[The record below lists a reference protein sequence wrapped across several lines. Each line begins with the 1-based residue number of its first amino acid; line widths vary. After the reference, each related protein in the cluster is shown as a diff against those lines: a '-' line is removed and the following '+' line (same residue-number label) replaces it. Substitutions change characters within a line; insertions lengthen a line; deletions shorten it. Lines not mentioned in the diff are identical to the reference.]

1 LAMEDV
7 PYGRILR
14 EGWLIIVVL
23 AVFGAGMGWIVTK
36 VLPETYAATSTLLLR
51 VDSTEASLFERNQF
65 SLARIKS
72 YPPLIDSPE
81 VIDAVRAD
89 LKLKDADYTDRD
101 LRRMLSAENT
111 TDTVLL
117 VVRADA
123 PTAAL
128 STDIANSAAKHLS
141 ELIGETENDKGD
153 DRYTVALDQVLP
165 AIEPLSPISPQVT
178 AITGLGGIAGLALG
192 AIVAVYRT
200 TTNRRLRTISD
211 VRRASGLPVV
221 GQIPRRSR
229 LHPEADES
237 AIMAYEETIG
247 NLVAL
252 AGGGLRTQIVLPAS
266 GGAIDDDAVS
276 ELLAA
281 QQAIGATACVIDTR
295 DAHVSG
301 DGPTL
306 DEMLEGG
313 SFDDDDEKTSAII
326 VAEKP
331 ISLETLVNELPA
343 VLTGAREV
351 FDVVVVICEPGAS
364 ALIEQLMEPGAGIII
379 NVEHNGTS
387 ATELV
392 AVTTRLRVMGLR
404 PVGVVML
411 RTGAKA
417 LGSIAESW
425 RVTDRDSALTG
436 AGSHMSHRAGGG
448 GSNARAD

>member
-1 LAMEDV
+1 MEDV

-14 EGWLIIVVL
+14 EGWVIIVIL
-23 AVFGAGMGWIVTK
+23 AVLGVGFGWIVTK
-36 VLPETYAATSTLLLR
+36 LLPETYAATSTLLLR
-51 VDSTEASLFERNQF
+51 VDSNEASLFERNQF

-89 LKLKDADYTDRD
+89 LKLEDADYTDRD

-128 STDIANSAAKHLS
+128 ATDIANSAAKHLS
-141 ELIGETENDKGD
+141 ELIGETENDKAD
-153 DRYTVALDQVLP
+153 TRYTVALDQVLP
-165 AIEPLSPISPQVT
+165 AVEPLAPISPQVT

-229 LHPEADES
+229 LHPESNSA
-237 AIMAYEETIG
+237 AIMAYEEMIG

-252 AGGGLRTQIVLPAS
+252 AGGGMRTQILVPAS
-266 GGAIDDDAVS
+266 EGAIDDDAVA

-281 QQAIGATACVIDTR
+281 QRAIGATACVIDTR
-295 DAHVSG
+295 DSPVTGSG
-301 DGPTL
+301 STINELIEDP
-306 DEMLEGG
+306 
-313 SFDDDDEKTSAII
+313 SFDGDDETPAVFVADEAI
-326 VAEKP
+326 A
-331 ISLETLVNELPA
+331 LETLAHELPA
-343 VLTGAREV
+343 VVLGAQYA
-351 FDVVVVICEPGAS
+351 FDVVVVICDPAAS
-364 ALIEQLMEPGAGIII
+364 ALIEQLTEPGTGII
-379 NVEHNGTS
+379 VSVRHNRTS

-411 RTGAKA
+411 HTGTRA

-425 RVTDRDSALTG
+425 RVTDRESALAG
-436 AGSHMSHRAGGG
+436 AAGHSSHRAGSG